1 MAADDTTVPAAVAAP
16 DAAADDCAD
25 DDELVCALPS
35 TGASTARF
43 VSSKRQILL

>member
-1 MAADDTTVPAAVAAP
+1 MVADDATVAAAVAAP

-25 DDELVCALPS
+25 DDELVCALP
-35 TGASTARF
+35 GASTARF